1 MEHLKLSTTGKLA
14 IQKQYC
20 MAGGIAESNAIL
32 KDLQDTRMMASIMFP
47 FNSPFCGPSK
57 NGL

>member
-1 MEHLKLSTTGKLA
+1 MEHLKWSTIGKLA

-20 MAGGIAESNAIL
+20 MAGGIAESDAIL
-32 KDLQDTRMMASIMFP
+32 KGLQDTRMMASTVFP
-47 FNSPFCGPSK
+47 FSSPLHGPSK